1 MFSIKDNKSKKLEK
15 ALEEKL
21 IGELNAAEEE
31 INEDELFVLA
41 DYDEQAGEKG
51 GYSNYSYW
59 RSTFQAFLKNR
70 VAVFLVF
77 VLIALLTFTF
87 LQPYLPGQYPA
98 NQVNNHPQTGK
109 QLSNVAPSLSTVLV
123 TAPKGTVLNA
133 EPMKNDAN
141 WYAVD
146 NVLENIKARTKFQ
159 LVEYGEEWCK
169 IEYKGETGYVKNN
182 FQTKLKLPDDPTA
195 TPYESR
201 SNFAVTVFRQPVDYT
216 NEGTALYVAAEYISM
231 NEDGTGEI
239 TTDAPLR
246 VMPSENAFWFGSN
259 NIGQDLWARV
269 WSGTRTSLSIGFIVA
284 FVEALVGI
292 MVGVLWGYVR
302 KLDRLL
308 TEVYNVIDNIP
319 NTIILILI
327 SYIMKPS
334 FQTLVFAM
342 CLTGWLGMARFIR
355 NQIVIIRDRD
365 YNLASRCL
373 GTSTSRIMFKNL
385 LPYLVSVIT
394 LRIALSIPGAIGSEV
409 FITYIGLGLPVDIP
423 SLGNL
428 INEGRKLIT
437 SASLRYQLI
446 FPAIVLSI
454 VTISFYIIGN
464 AFADAAD
471 PKNHV

>member
-1 MFSIKDNKSKKLEK
+1 MLSIKDAKSRKLES
-15 ALEEKL
+15 ALADQL
-21 IGELNAAEEE
+21 QSDLNETPL
-31 INEDELFVLA
+31 NEDELFVPA
-41 DYDEQAGEKG
+41 DYDEAAAEKT

-59 RSTFQAFLKNR
+59 RSTFQVFFKNK
-70 VAVFLVF
+70 VAVCLLI
-77 VLIALLTFTF
+77 VLAVLLLFTF

-98 NQVNNHPQTGK
+98 NLINNHPQTGK
-109 QLSNVAPSLSTVLV
+109 QLSNIAPSLTTVLI
-123 TAPKGTVLNA
+123 TAPEGTLLNA
-133 EPMKNDAN
+133 EPVKGNEG

-146 NVLENIKARTKFQ
+146 NVQKSLKARDKFT
-159 LVEYGEEWCK
+159 VTEYGEEWCK
-169 IEYKGETGYVKNN
+169 VEYKKLIGYVKNN
-182 FQTKLKLPDDPTA
+182 FQTSLKLPEDPTA
-195 TPYESR
+195 VPYESR
-201 SNFAVTVFRQPVDYT
+201 SNFPLKLYTQPVDYT
-216 NEGTALYVAAEYISM
+216 NDGTALYVEADCLQL
-231 NEDGTGEI
+231 NEDGSAVTCKE
-239 TTDAPLR
+239 APLR
-246 VMPSENAFWFGSN
+246 ILPSEHAFWFGTN
-259 NIGQDLWARV
+259 NIGQDLWSRV
-269 WSGTRTSLSIGFIVA
+269 WSGTRTSLLIGFIVA
-284 FVEALVGI
+284 FVEAVVGI
-292 MVGVLWGYVR
+292 LIGVLWGYVR

-327 SYIMKPS
+327 SYILKPG
-334 FQTLVFAM
+334 FKTLVFAM
-342 CLTGWLGMARFIR
+342 CLTEWLGMARFIR

-373 GTSTSRIMFKNL
+373 GTGTERIIRKNL

-394 LRIALSIPGAIGSEV
+394 LRMALSIPGAIGNEV
-409 FITYIGLGLPVDIP
+409 FITYIGLGLPVDQP

>member
-1 MFSIKDNKSKKLEK
+1 MFSIKDHKSEKLEK
-15 ALEEKL
+15 VLSEK
-21 IGELNAAEEE
+21 IQKDLNTTK

-41 DYDEQAGEKG
+41 DYDASAGEKS

-59 RSTFQAFLKNR
+59 QSTIRVFLKNK
-70 VAVFLVF
+70 VAVFLLC
-77 VLIALLTFTF
+77 VLLVLLLFTI

-98 NQVNNHPQTGK
+98 NLINNHPQSGK
-109 QLSNVAPSLSTVLV
+109 QLSNLAPSISTVMM
-123 TAPKGTVLNA
+123 TAPEGAVLNGK
-133 EPMKNDAN
+133 EVKGYEG

-146 NVLENIKARTKFQ
+146 NVLASLKARTMFTV
-159 LVEYGEEWCK
+159 VEYGDEWCK
-169 IEYKGETGYVKNN
+169 IEYDGKTGYVKNN

-195 TPYESR
+195 VPYESR
-201 SNFAVTVFRQPVDYT
+201 SNFKIDMFSAPVEYT
-216 NEGTALYVAAEYISM
+216 NNGSALYAEAAAFTK
-231 NEDGTGEI
+231 NEDGTLTAVTEVEMRI
-239 TTDAPLR
+239 L
-246 VMPSENAFWFGSN
+246 PSEHSFWFGTN

-269 WSGTRTSLSIGFIVA
+269 WSGTRTSLFIGFVVA
-284 FVEALVGI
+284 FVEAMVGI
-292 MVGVLWGYVR
+292 FVGVLWGYVR

-334 FQTLVFAM
+334 LQTLIFAM

-373 GTSTSRIMFKNL
+373 GTSTWRIILKNL

-394 LRIALSIPGAIGSEV
+394 LRMALSIPGAIGSEV
-409 FITYIGLGLPVDIP
+409 FITYIGLGLPVDTP

-437 SASLRYQLI
+437 SAALRYQLI